1 MEQGRIDEIG
11 QPTMERNRSVAMKDA
26 GRLSGAALKRPQ
38 ITDALARTF
47 FEEWARVGYSALS
60 LDAVA
65 RKAGVGKAA
74 LYRRWRS
81 KADMAADLVR
91 SLSAAAIA
99 AADAG
104 DQGSLEA
111 DLYAALLAV
120 RRILRHPL
128 VRRILPDLYTAI
140 PREPALAA
148 AMKPGEMAREK
159 KVKARR
165 RPRRTPRRH
174 RPARGHR
181 HADRPALLA
190 HRRAGRALRP
200 SPAEAAGGHDRG
212 RDHRRLS
219 PVSGARAGVARSRR
233 PRRGRC

>member
-1 MEQGRIDEIG
+1 
-11 QPTMERNRSVAMKDA
+11 MERNSSVAMDA
-26 GRLSGAALKRPQ
+26 DIVATGRLSGAAVKRPR

-81 KADMAADLVR
+81 KADMASDLVKQ
-91 SLSAAAIA
+91 LSAAAILLS
-99 AADAG
+99 DPG

-111 DLYAALLAV
+111 DLYAALLVA
-120 RRILRHPL
+120 RRLMRHPL

-148 AMKPGEMAREK
+148 AMRPGEMMREK
-159 KVKARR
+159 KVKALVDRAIARGELSADVDRRAATDFLIGPLYWRIIVLGERCDRR
-165 RPRRTPRRH
+165 RLRTL
-174 RPARGHR
+174 ARMT
-181 HADRPALLA
+181 AAA
-190 HRRAGRALRP
+190 ITAG
-200 SPAEAAGGHDRG
+200 
-212 RDHRRLS
+212 
-219 PVSGARAGVARSRR
+219 
-233 PRRGRC
+233 

>member
-1 MEQGRIDEIG
+1 
-11 QPTMERNRSVAMKDA
+11 MERNSSVVTEATTANA
-26 GRLSGAALKRPQ
+26 GRLSGAAVKRPQ

-81 KADMAADLVR
+81 KADMASGLVKQ
-91 SLSAAAIA
+91 LSAAIVLV
-99 AADAG
+99 DPG

-111 DLYAALLAV
+111 DLYAALLAA

-128 VRRILPDLYTAI
+128 VRRILPDLYIAI

-148 AMKPGEMAREK
+148 AMRPGEMAREK
-159 KVKARR
+159 KVKALVDRAIARGELPADVDRRAATDFLIGPLYWRIVVLGERCDRR
-165 RPRRTPRRH
+165 RLKTL
-174 RPARGHR
+174 ARMT
-181 HADRPALLA
+181 
-190 HRRAGRALRP
+190 
-200 SPAEAAGGHDRG
+200 AAAIKVG
-212 RDHRRLS
+212 
-219 PVSGARAGVARSRR
+219 
-233 PRRGRC
+233 

>member
-1 MEQGRIDEIG
+1 MEQDRLDELN
-11 QPTMERNRSVAMKDA
+11 PLSTERNSSVATVLA
-26 GRLSGAALKRPQ
+26 ERGGGRLSGAAVQRPQ
-38 ITDALARTF
+38 ITHDLARTF

-91 SLSAAAIA
+91 QLSATAIVA
-99 AADAG
+99 SDPG
-104 DQGSLEA
+104 DQGALEA
-111 DLYAALLAV
+111 DLYVALLAV

-148 AMKPGEMAREK
+148 AMRPGEMAREK
-159 KVKARR
+159 KVKTLVDRAIARGELPVDVDR
-165 RPRRTPRRH
+165 RAATDFLIGPLYWRIVVLGERCDRPRLKT
-174 RPARGHR
+174 
-181 HADRPALLA
+181 LA
-190 HRRAGRALRP
+190 HMTAAAIIAG
-200 SPAEAAGGHDRG
+200 
-212 RDHRRLS
+212 
-219 PVSGARAGVARSRR
+219 
-233 PRRGRC
+233 

>member
-1 MEQGRIDEIG
+1 MERGRIDEIG
-11 QPTMERNRSVAMKDA
+11 QPATERNRSVATDDA
-26 GRLSGAALKRPQ
+26 ANGAPTPAPRLSGAALKRPQ
-38 ITDALARTF
+38 VTDALARTF

-81 KADMAADLVR
+81 KADMAADLVK

-111 DLYAALLAV
+111 DLFAALLAM

-148 AMKPGEMAREK
+148 AMKPGEMARET
-159 KVKARR
+159 KVKALVDRAVARGELAADIDRRAATDMLIGPLYWRMVVLGEPCDRR
-165 RPRRTPRRH
+165 RLKR
-174 RPARGHR
+174 
-181 HADRPALLA
+181 LA
-190 HRRAGRALRP
+190 AMT
-200 SPAEAAGGHDRG
+200 AAAI
-212 RDHRRLS
+212 S
-219 PVSGARAGVARSRR
+219 AP
-233 PRRGRC
+233 

>member
-1 MEQGRIDEIG
+1 MEQDRLDEIDRL
-11 QPTMERNRSVAMKDA
+11 PMERNSSVAMDVTGA
-26 GRLSGAALKRPQ
+26 NRLSGAAVKRPQ

-81 KADMAADLVR
+81 KADMAADLIR
-91 SLSAAAIA
+91 QLSVAVVLV
-99 AADAG
+99 DPG
-104 DQGSLEA
+104 DHGSLEA

-128 VRRILPDLYTAI
+128 VRRILPDLYTAL

-148 AMKPGEMAREK
+148 AMRPSEMAREK
-159 KVKARR
+159 KVKALVDRAIARGELPAEVDRRAATDVLIGPLYWRIVVLGERCDRR
-165 RPRRTPRRH
+165 RLK
-174 RPARGHR
+174 
-181 HADRPALLA
+181 AL
-190 HRRAGRALRP
+190 AGMT
-200 SPAEAAGGHDRG
+200 AAAIT
-212 RDHRRLS
+212 
-219 PVSGARAGVARSRR
+219 SG
-233 PRRGRC
+233 

>member
-1 MEQGRIDEIG
+1 
-11 QPTMERNRSVAMKDA
+11 MERNSSVATET
-26 GRLSGAALKRPQ
+26 GRLSGAAVKRPQ
-38 ITDALARTF
+38 ITDALTRTF

-91 SLSAAAIA
+91 QLSAAAITL
-99 AADAG
+99 ADAG

-111 DLYAALLAV
+111 DLYAGLLAV

-128 VRRILPDLYTAI
+128 VCRILPDLYTAI

-148 AMKPGEMAREK
+148 AMRPGEMVREK
-159 KVKARR
+159 KVKALVDRAI
-165 RPRRTPRRH
+165 
-174 RPARGHR
+174 ARGELP
-181 HADRPALLA
+181 ADID
-190 HRRAGRALRP
+190 RRAATDFLIGPLYWRIVVLGERCDRRGLKVLARMT
-200 SPAEAAGGHDRG
+200 AA
-212 RDHRRLS
+212 
-219 PVSGARAGVARSRR
+219 AIVAR
-233 PRRGRC
+233 

>member
-1 MEQGRIDEIG
+1 MEQDRLDEID
-11 QPTMERNRSVAMKDA
+11 PSPMERNSSVAMEGA
-26 GRLSGAALKRPQ
+26 SRLSGAAVKRPQ
-38 ITDALARTF
+38 ITDALVRTF

-81 KADMAADLVR
+81 KADMASDLVKQ
-91 SLSAAAIA
+91 LSAMAIVQG
-99 AADAG
+99 DPG

-111 DLYAALLAV
+111 DLYAGLLAL

-148 AMKPGEMAREK
+148 AMRPGEMAREK
-159 KVKARR
+159 KVEALVDRAIARGELPADIDRRTATDFLIGPLYWRIAVLGERCDRR
-165 RPRRTPRRH
+165 RLKTL
-174 RPARGHR
+174 ARMT
-181 HADRPALLA
+181 AAA
-190 HRRAGRALRP
+190 ITAG
-200 SPAEAAGGHDRG
+200 
-212 RDHRRLS
+212 
-219 PVSGARAGVARSRR
+219 
-233 PRRGRC
+233 

>member
-1 MEQGRIDEIG
+1 
-11 QPTMERNRSVAMKDA
+11 MERNSSVAMDA
-26 GRLSGAALKRPQ
+26 DIVATGRLSGAAVKRPR

-81 KADMAADLVR
+81 KADMASDLVKQ
-91 SLSAAAIA
+91 LSAAAILLS
-99 AADAG
+99 DPG

-111 DLYAALLAV
+111 DLYAALLVA
-120 RRILRHPL
+120 RRLMRHPL

-148 AMKPGEMAREK
+148 AMRPGEMMREK
-159 KVKARR
+159 KVKALVDRAVARGELPAGVDRRVVTDMVIGPLYWRIIVLGERCDRR
-165 RPRRTPRRH
+165 RLRTL
-174 RPARGHR
+174 ARMT
-181 HADRPALLA
+181 AAA
-190 HRRAGRALRP
+190 ITAG
-200 SPAEAAGGHDRG
+200 
-212 RDHRRLS
+212 
-219 PVSGARAGVARSRR
+219 
-233 PRRGRC
+233 

>member
-1 MEQGRIDEIG
+1 MEQDRTDEID
-11 QPTMERNRSVAMKDA
+11 QTRTERNCSVATDA
-26 GRLSGAALKRPQ
+26 SRLSGAAVKRPQ

-91 SLSAAAIA
+91 QFAATAITRI
-99 AADAG
+99 DPG

-111 DLYAALLAV
+111 DLYAALRV
-120 RRILRHPL
+120 GRRILRHPL
-128 VRRILPDLYTAI
+128 ARRIVPDLYTAI

-148 AMKPGEMAREK
+148 AMRPGEMAREK
-159 KVKARR
+159 KVKALVDRAI
-165 RPRRTPRRH
+165 
-174 RPARGHR
+174 ARGELS
-181 HADRPALLA
+181 ADVD
-190 HRRAGRALRP
+190 RRAVTDLLIGPLYWSLVVMGDRCDRQRLKTLARMT
-200 SPAEAAGGHDRG
+200 AAAIKVG
-212 RDHRRLS
+212 
-219 PVSGARAGVARSRR
+219 
-233 PRRGRC
+233 

>member
-1 MEQGRIDEIG
+1 MEQDRPDAID
-11 QPTMERNRSVAMKDA
+11 QVTMERNGSVSTDA
-26 GRLSGAALKRPQ
+26 ARANNGRLSGAAVKRPQ

-91 SLSAAAIA
+91 RLSAAAITL
-99 AADAG
+99 ADPR

-140 PREPALAA
+140 AREPALAA
-148 AMKPGEMAREK
+148 AMRPGEMAREK
-159 KVKARR
+159 KVEALVDRAI
-165 RPRRTPRRH
+165 
-174 RPARGHR
+174 ARGELP
-181 HADRPALLA
+181 ADVD
-190 HRRAGRALRP
+190 RRAATDLLIGPLYWSQVVMGERCDRQRLETLARMT
-200 SPAEAAGGHDRG
+200 AA
-212 RDHRRLS
+212 
-219 PVSGARAGVARSRR
+219 AITAG
-233 PRRGRC
+233 